1 MLLVYSINALEAT
14 RETPFTR
21 RFHPLELETRSLG
34 VYGAM
39 ECDSA
44 MECGYA
50 STYRGQCMYCSK
62 PIGARCLQVGVLL
75 NDVAWGQVT
84 KWSHPACAKLV
95 SVADLQGF
103 DELKPA
109 DQESLRSLAQ
119 DGPRSGG
126 ELHRKRQ
133 RCVEEAPVACS
144 PATAL
149 PLVAAQPC
157 GSEAQWPRG
166 CFDAC
171 PLAVDEG
178 DEHLL
183 HHLTRL
189 EQAYRSRLPASLA
202 DSDGVSF
209 NLTRGRGG
217 AQSRLAM
224 LFDAPVRKERLGPEG
239 AKAVFKAL
247 AGPNPQGQC
256 WKGWRQSSV
265 LLVAPQLATPASWGW
280 CSRLQAMLNVRTRDG
295 LLNCSGPSGRL
306 PP

>member
-1 MLLVYSINALEAT
+1 
-14 RETPFTR
+14 
-21 RFHPLELETRSLG
+21 
-34 VYGAM
+34 
-39 ECDSA
+39 
-44 MECGYA
+44 
-50 STYRGQCMYCSK
+50 MYCSK

-75 NDVAWGQVT
+75 NDVAWGEVT
-84 KWSHPACAKLV
+84 KWLHPACATLV
-95 SVADLQGF
+95 SVANLQGF
-103 DELKPA
+103 DELEPA
-109 DQESLRSLAQ
+109 DQERLRSLAQ

-126 ELHRKRQ
+126 ESHRKRQ
-133 RCVEEAPVACS
+133 RCIEEAPPAACS
-144 PATAL
+144 P
-149 PLVAAQPC
+149 AAQPC
-157 GSEAQWPRG
+157 GSEAQWLSG

-217 AQSRLAM
+217 AQPRLAM
-224 LFDAPVRKERLGPEG
+224 LFDAAARKERLGPED

-256 WKGWRQSSV
+256 WKGWR
-265 LLVAPQLATPASWGW
+265 
-280 CSRLQAMLNVRTRDG
+280 
-295 LLNCSGPSGRL
+295 
-306 PP
+306 

>member
-1 MLLVYSINALEAT
+1 
-14 RETPFTR
+14 
-21 RFHPLELETRSLG
+21 
-34 VYGAM
+34 
-39 ECDSA
+39 
-44 MECGYA
+44 
-50 STYRGQCMYCSK
+50 MYCSK

-75 NDVAWGQVT
+75 NDVAWGKVT

-126 ELHRKRQ
+126 ESHRKRQ
-133 RCVEEAPVACS
+133 RCTEEGCIAPPCS

-209 NLTRGRGG
+209 NLARGRGG

-224 LFDAPVRKERLGPEG
+224 LFDAPARKERLGPEG

-247 AGPNPQGQC
+247 DPLMQRPTSANLDAGQRFPPPVWYEHTMDLVGFDYGTASDLPCNIRREGGQ
-256 WKGWRQSSV
+256 S
-265 LLVAPQLATPASWGW
+265 L
-280 CSRLQAMLNVRTRDG
+280 
-295 LLNCSGPSGRL
+295 
-306 PP
+306 